1 VSTRI
6 DEPNRRAD
14 IVRAAARLFREK
26 GYTAAT
32 IRDIADAVG
41 MRSGSPFYHFKTKH
55 DILLAV
61 VLEGITT
68 IQAAV
73 VAAAKAKRTPRK
85 KFEAMVTAHLRALLD
100 NEGRDFA
107 ATLLHESRHLAPT
120 EQAEVT
126 AHRDSYEQLWRTMLS
141 ELKQA
146 GLLREDSSV
155 VRLFVIGAMNWTTQW
170 YHDDGAL
177 NPDALATSLVA
188 LVLGDGPGL

>member
-1 VSTRI
+1 VSNRI

-61 VLEGITT
+61 VLEGITA

-73 VAAAKAKRTPRK
+73 AAAAQEKRTPRK
-85 KFEAMVTAHLRALLD
+85 KFEAMVNAHLRALLD

-107 ATLLHESRHLAPT
+107 ATLLHEGRHLAPA
-120 EQAEVT
+120 EQAELT

-146 GLLREDSSV
+146 GLLCEGNSV

-170 YHDDGAL
+170 YREDGAL
-177 NPDALATSLVA
+177 NIDALAANLVA
-188 LVLGDGPGL
+188 LIVGDEPGV